1 MVVLWVTDVRYK
13 IDMQNIED
21 RLLIWKFRR
30 GSSEALCRIYQ
41 KYKGGLLRLACGL
54 LNDTAA
60 AEDIVHDTF
69 VSLAQSAEKLRL
81 DGNLKNYLATCVA
94 NRVRNLSKTA
104 RRQEGAGLNKV
115 EQAVSSAKR
124 PEQWIISNEQ
134 LKRVNDALGQLPYE
148 QREVVIL
155 HVQGGMK
162 FRAIAES
169 QGVSINTVQS
179 RYRYGLDKLRS
190 LLDSEVKL

>member
-1 MVVLWVTDVRYK
+1 MG
-13 IDMQNIED
+13 NIED
-21 RLLIWKFRR
+21 KLLMWRLKH
-30 GSSEALCRIYQ
+30 GSGDALYRVYE
-41 KYKGGLLRLACGL
+41 KYKDNLLRVASGL
-54 LNDTAA
+54 LNDTTA

-69 VSLAQSAEKLRL
+69 VSLAQSSERLKL
-81 DGNLKNYLATCVA
+81 DGNLKSYLATCAA
-94 NRVRNLSKTA
+94 NRVRNLNKAA
-104 RRQEGAGLNKV
+104 RRQGTADLREAGR
-115 EQAVSSAKR
+115 AVSSATR

-134 LKRVNDALGQLPYE
+134 LMRVNDALAELPYE

-155 HVQGGMK
+155 HVHGEMK

-190 LLDSEVKL
+190 LLDSEVEK